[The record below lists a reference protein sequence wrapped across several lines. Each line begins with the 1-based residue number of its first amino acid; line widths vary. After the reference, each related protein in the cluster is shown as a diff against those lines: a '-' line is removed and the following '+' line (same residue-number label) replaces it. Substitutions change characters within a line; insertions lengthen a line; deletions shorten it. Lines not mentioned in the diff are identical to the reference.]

1 MLKESFILQEGMS
14 RVPLSG
20 APPGQGMGRAAGRGV
35 SSGPG
40 GGAPGL
46 QGPAR
51 GVGGPS
57 QQMMAPGG
65 KCCSIMPLTC
75 SIFKIFN
82 HLLKIASDNFSYLLK
97 MMINLLRYSIYCY
110 LEKLNPFI

>member
-1 MLKESFILQEGMS
+1 MS

-35 SSGPG
+35 QGGPG
-40 GGAPGL
+40 GAAPGL

-65 KCCSIMPLTC
+65 KLWC
-75 SIFKIFN
+75 
-82 HLLKIASDNFSYLLK
+82 
-97 MMINLLRYSIYCY
+97 
-110 LEKLNPFI
+110 

>member
-65 KCCSIMPLTC
+65 RCCSFMPLTC
-75 SIFKIFN
+75 SIFKIYF
-82 HLLKIASDNFSYLLK
+82 LASDNFSHLLK
-97 MMINLLRYSIYCY
+97 MMINFLRYSIYCY

>member
-65 KCCSIMPLTC
+65 KCCSFMLPTC
-75 SIFKIFN
+75 SV
-82 HLLKIASDNFSYLLK
+82 LLLFCVCIRASTFTRVNGSVSCLCNKRLQK
-97 MMINLLRYSIYCY
+97 
-110 LEKLNPFI
+110 